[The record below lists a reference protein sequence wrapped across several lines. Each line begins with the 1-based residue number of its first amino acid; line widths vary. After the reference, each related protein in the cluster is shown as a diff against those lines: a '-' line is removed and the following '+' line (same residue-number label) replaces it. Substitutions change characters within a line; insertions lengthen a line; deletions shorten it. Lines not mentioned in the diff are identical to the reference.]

1 MAYKK
6 RNRLTTECRM
16 LRQETEVR
24 KVLAMLKQFET
35 QEGHLIDEL
44 YGEIWALEYVLEE
57 RNDLV

>member
-1 MAYKK
+1 
-6 RNRLTTECRM
+6 M